1 MNFYTS
7 DLHFFHKNI
16 CNLTDRNT
24 VTNPENHTQW
34 LIDLWNS
41 QVSEYD
47 TVYVLGDF
55 SFGNLEKTKEV
66 IQKLKGSIVLILGN
80 HDKESDIKLLHDS
93 ELIDFYFNYLEIKIE
108 GVKACMSHYP
118 MVSWNKKHYGSYM
131 LHGHTHGHY
140 TPEIGKIL
148 DVGLDSYYNIYRTY
162 GFFSEKQ
169 IVDYMNGRK
178 DQDTDHH
185 NRETK

>member
-41 QVSEYD
+41 QVSDYD
-47 TVYVLGDF
+47 TIYVLGDF

-66 IQKLKGSIVLILGN
+66 IQSEILNVLKG
-80 HDKESDIKLLHDS
+80 
-93 ELIDFYFNYLEIKIE
+93 
-108 GVKACMSHYP
+108 P
-118 MVSWNKKHYGSYM
+118 MKTWYRKVSG
-131 LHGHTHGHY
+131 
-140 TPEIGKIL
+140 
-148 DVGLDSYYNIYRTY
+148 
-162 GFFSEKQ
+162 
-169 IVDYMNGRK
+169 
-178 DQDTDHH
+178 
-185 NRETK
+185 